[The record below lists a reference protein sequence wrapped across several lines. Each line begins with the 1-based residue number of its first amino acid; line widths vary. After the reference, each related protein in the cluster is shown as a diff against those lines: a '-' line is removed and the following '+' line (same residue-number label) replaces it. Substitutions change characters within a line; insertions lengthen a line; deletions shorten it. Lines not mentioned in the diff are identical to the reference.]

1 MKTVIRKHSQAIIAL
16 CIMLT
21 MLLTMLPTFAAQPSA
36 AAASAPPESTIIL
49 PRSGE
54 DKLIVVLVEF
64 SDRKL
69 SSTGYGNKSPEQY
82 WSDMVFGGSGTG
94 RSVNSFY
101 AENSNGKFQFAA
113 ERLPNSNEPVAGIYR
128 VSLPDTFANRGDL
141 AIKALSALQNR
152 YNFKFAEAYS
162 DTFLKSKNVIQGSAF
177 CPPGGLHLLFVA
189 AGYGAG
195 GGKGRTEDNSG
206 AALGVPNTM
215 YNHIVIEEQQSGGK
229 INIVGVPAH
238 ELGHDIGLPDLYT
251 YGESSSDEPEPEYY
265 TSLDIGIYGSDSY
278 GNAPTHFDPWSK
290 QKLGWYTPTTTIPDK
305 LNPAGDS
312 VNYNI
317 LKVPSPDPYQYFLIE
332 NRQQQGF
339 DSGLRGV
346 TNGIVF
352 WRIDDWVNGSKDDY
366 AVNSHARHGVT
377 IIPRG
382 GVKNGSQGG
391 HALNEEVFLTYHTG
405 ATTPETSIGWGGQVW
420 MRDAAKT
427 AMPRAYKVVNGIGG
441 GLTVKE
447 MGEFSAATNVTVNGA
462 TLNFTTCA
470 TGKDKGFQYKIYAST
485 NQYDVAD
492 SESMKSLTP
501 IATVI
506 GTNSYSYSY
515 SLSYS
520 AVPNYSFGKEVY
532 YNIIVDAKNAA
543 SGIFP
548 SGTTGGTAA
557 YRAANISGEPNP
569 YAAKPVITA
578 QPINKIVNVGD
589 AATLSVTA
597 SVTDGGTLS
606 YQWYSAASSTN
617 SGGTAIPNATASTFS
632 VPTAA
637 AGTKYYYCVV
647 TNTNSAAT
655 VEKTAATPSAAA
667 SVSVYLPMENYA
679 LGKPAKAY
687 NAAGTFL
694 GTSDALTNGI
704 PNDIWT
710 PNNGTYPTTFVVEL
724 GEYRSIDLLE
734 IEWEK
739 VGLPFQFK
747 IYANIQGQGETL
759 LMDKSAQSGVLDKKE
774 VIELGGKLVQSV
786 KIEITGKSGSGNI
799 TNAWPNV
806 SEVRALGT
814 DSANK
819 AEITVTAGN
828 GGTVLG
834 GGTYPL
840 DSQVT
845 LTAIPKP
852 DYEFEGWYKNGIK
865 IADAEATYV
874 FTVKKSAEYEARF
887 KNIPPLEITG
897 INIVG
902 KSNLTFTASVT
913 GGVKPLKY
921 AFYILADGK
930 VYYTDSNS
938 DSNFFSYTPMEKKS
952 YTVVAYCIDS
962 RGSKASYSKTF
973 SVN

>member
-1 MKTVIRKHSQAIIAL
+1 MKTVIHRRSQPVIAL
-16 CIMLT
+16 CVMLT
-21 MLLTMLPTFAAQPSA
+21 MLLTMLPAFAAQTSS
-36 AAASAPPESTIIL
+36 ASAPPESTIIL

-54 DKLIVVLVEF
+54 DKLMVVLVEF

-82 WSDMVFGGSGTG
+82 WYDMVFGGSGTG

-101 AENSNGKFQFAA
+101 YENSNGEFQFAP

-128 VSLPDTFANRGDL
+128 VSLPDTFANRGDV
-141 AIKALSALQNR
+141 AIKALSALQKR
-152 YNFKFAEAYS
+152 YNFKFAEAYA
-162 DTFLKSKNVIQGSAF
+162 DTFLKSKNVIQGAAF

-215 YNHIVIEEQQSGGK
+215 YNHIVIEEQQSGGQ
-229 INIVGVPAH
+229 INMVGVPSH
-238 ELGHDIGLPDLYT
+238 ELGHDIGLPDLYS
-251 YGESSSDEPEPEYY
+251 YGESYGDEPDPEYY

-290 QKLGWYTPTTTIPDK
+290 QKLGWYTPSTAIPDK
-305 LNPAGDS
+305 FNPAGDS
-312 VNYNI
+312 ANYNI

-352 WRIDDWVNGSKDDY
+352 WRIDDWVNGNKNDY

-391 HALNEEVFLTYHTG
+391 HGLNEEVFLTYHSG
-405 ATTPETSIGWGGQVW
+405 ATTPDTSIGWGGKIW

-427 AMPRAYKVVNGIGG
+427 AMPRAYRVINGING

-447 MGEFSAATNVTVNGA
+447 MGEFSAATNVTESGA

-492 SESMKSLTP
+492 AQSMKSLAPT
-501 IATVI
+501 ATVV
-506 GTNSYSYSY
+506 GTNADSYSYN
-515 SLSYS
+515 LSYTS
-520 AVPNYSFGKEVY
+520 VPGYSSGKEVY

-569 YAAKPVITA
+569 CAAKPVITA
-578 QPINKIVNVGD
+578 HPVNKIVNIGET
-589 AATLSVTA
+589 AKLSVTA

-606 YQWYSAASSTN
+606 YQWYSVDSNTNNGGAAIPGAISSTFN
-617 SGGTAIPNATASTFS
+617 

-637 AGTKYYYCVV
+637 AGTKYYYCMI

-655 VEKTAATPSAAA
+655 VEKTALTASAAA

-687 NAAGTFL
+687 NAVGTLL

-704 PNDIWT
+704 SNDVWT
-710 PNNGTYPTTFVVEL
+710 PNNDTYPTTFVVEL
-724 GEYRSIDLLE
+724 GEYLSIDLLE

-747 IYANIQGQGETL
+747 IYADIQGQGETL
-759 LMDKSAQSGVLDKKE
+759 LADESSQSGVLGKKR
-774 VIELGGKLVQSV
+774 LL
-786 KIEITGKSGSGNI
+786 N
-799 TNAWPNV
+799 
-806 SEVRALGT
+806 L
-814 DSANK
+814 
-819 AEITVTAGN
+819 AEG
-828 GGTVLG
+828 LF
-834 GGTYPL
+834 
-840 DSQVT
+840 SQ
-845 LTAIPKP
+845 
-852 DYEFEGWYKNGIK
+852 
-865 IADAEATYV
+865 
-874 FTVKKSAEYEARF
+874 
-887 KNIPPLEITG
+887 
-897 INIVG
+897 
-902 KSNLTFTASVT
+902 
-913 GGVKPLKY
+913 
-921 AFYILADGK
+921 
-930 VYYTDSNS
+930 
-938 DSNFFSYTPMEKKS
+938 
-952 YTVVAYCIDS
+952 
-962 RGSKASYSKTF
+962 
-973 SVN
+973 